1 MKNFIIISIAC
12 ILTYFIVK
20 PNDKINIITAKHQT
34 DTIYYISSYKDPDL
48 FLTKEQYLS
57 LKGKNENRV
66 RMELPR
72 YYLVLNGNY
81 KDKVEVDEEEFNIA
95 MEGKQYNE

>member
-1 MKNFIIISIAC
+1 MKNFIIILMAC
-12 ILTYFIVK
+12 ILTYFIIK
-20 PNDKINIITAKHQT
+20 PNDKIDIITAKHQT
-34 DTIYYISSYKDPDL
+34 DTIYYINSYKDSDL

-57 LKGKNENRV
+57 FKDKNNDRI

-72 YYLVLNGNY
+72 YYLVLNGSY
-81 KDKVEVDEEEFNIA
+81 KDKVEVDKEEFNIA

>member
-1 MKNFIIISIAC
+1 MAC
-12 ILTYFIVK
+12 ILTYFIIR

-34 DTIYYISSYKDPDL
+34 DTIYYISSYKSPDL

-57 LKGKNENRV
+57 FKDKNNDRIH
-66 RMELPR
+66 MELPR

-81 KDKVEVDEEEFNIA
+81 KDKVEVDKVEFNIA